1 MIYRKYYFIILHME
15 KNRFM
20 RILVFFD
27 LPTLKPEQRRE
38 YRKFRKWLIKEGFIM
53 VQESVYSKL
62 AMNTNS
68 SKLIIKN
75 VKKHKAKEGNIQ
87 ILVISEKQFNNIELI
102 VGKSQTDVLDTIE
115 KVVII

>member
-1 MIYRKYYFIILHME
+1 ME

-27 LPTLKPEQRRE
+27 LPTLKSEQRRD
-38 YRKFRKWLIKEGFIM
+38 YRKFRKWLIQEGFIM

-68 SKLIIKN
+68 AKLIIEN
-75 VKKHKAKEGNIQ
+75 VKKHKTEEGNIQ
-87 ILVISEKQFNNIELI
+87 ILVISEKQFNDIEII
-102 VGKSQTDVLDTIE
+102 VGRAQTDVIDTIE
-115 KVVII
+115 KVVFV